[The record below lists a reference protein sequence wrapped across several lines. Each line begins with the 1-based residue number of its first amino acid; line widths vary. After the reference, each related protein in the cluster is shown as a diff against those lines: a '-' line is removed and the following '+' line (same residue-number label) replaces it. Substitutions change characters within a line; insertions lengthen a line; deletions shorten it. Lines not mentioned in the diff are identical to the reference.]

1 MPIRQGGFSR
11 KSQASSDVP
20 DSSMADI
27 AFLLLIFFM
36 VTTVFQKDRKVDIV
50 WPEAEATQKIDEK
63 LKNILNIWVQRDG
76 GIFINDRPYSLG
88 EISSVIAPLYAAS
101 DRALV
106 ISIRGDR
113 EVQYSTIDLLQ
124 KQLVAAGVVRVVFA
138 TELEQ
143 RMAREQR

>member
-1 MPIRQGGFSR
+1 
-11 KSQASSDVP
+11 
-20 DSSMADI
+20 MADI

-36 VTTVFQKDRKVDIV
+36 VTTVFQKDRKVDLV
-50 WPEAEATQKIDEK
+50 WPQAEATQKIDEK

-76 GIFINDRPYSLG
+76 SLFINDRPYEMAEVSAVVG
-88 EISSVIAPLYAAS
+88 PLYVS
-101 DRALV
+101 SERALV
-106 ISIRGDR
+106 ISIRADQD
-113 EVQYSTIDLLQ
+113 VQYNVMDLLQ

>member
-1 MPIRQGGFSR
+1 MPIKGGGFSR

-20 DSSMADI
+20 NSSMADI

-36 VTTVFQKDRKVDIV
+36 VTTVFQKDRNQPIV

-63 LKNILNIWVQRDG
+63 LKNILNIWVVQDG
-76 GIFINDRPYSLG
+76 NVFINDRPYALG
-88 EISSVIAPLYAAS
+88 EVSNVIAPLYAAS

-106 ISIRGDR
+106 ISIRADR
-113 EVQYSTIDLLQ
+113 EVQYTTIDLLQ

-143 RMAREQR
+143 RMTRERR

>member
-1 MPIRQGGFSR
+1 MPIKSGGFSR
-11 KSQASSDVP
+11 KSEASSKVP

-36 VTTVFQKDRKVDIV
+36 VTTVFQKDRDRPIT

-63 LKNILNIWVQRDG
+63 LKNILNIWVQRDAA
-76 GIFINDRPYSLG
+76 IFINDRPYNMG
-88 EISSVIAPLYAAS
+88 EVTQVIAPLYTAS

-106 ISIRGDR
+106 ISIRADR
-113 EVQYSTIDLLQ
+113 EVQYSTMDLLQ

>member
-1 MPIRQGGFSR
+1 MPIKGGGFSR
-11 KSQASSDVP
+11 KSQASSEVP

-36 VTTVFQKDRKVDIV
+36 VTTVFQKDRRVDIV

-76 GIFINDRPYSLG
+76 ALFINDRPYEMEEVSA
-88 EISSVIAPLYAAS
+88 VINPLYLAS
-101 DRALV
+101 EQALV
-106 ISIRGDR
+106 ISIRADR
-113 EVQYSTIDLLQ
+113 EVQYSSMDQLQ

>member
-1 MPIRQGGFSR
+1 MPIKSGGFTR
-11 KSQASSDVP
+11 KSEASSKVP

-36 VTTVFQKDRKVDIV
+36 VTTVFQKDRDRPIV

-63 LKNILNIWVQRDG
+63 LKNILNIWVQRDAA
-76 GIFINDRPYSLG
+76 IFINDRPYNMG
-88 EISSVIAPLYAAS
+88 EVTQVIAPLYAAS

-106 ISIRGDR
+106 ISIRADR
-113 EVQYSTIDLLQ
+113 EVQYSTMDLLQ

>member
-27 AFLLLIFFM
+27 AFLLLIFFL
-36 VTTVFQKDRKVDIV
+36 VTTVFQKDRKVDII

-113 EVQYSTIDLLQ
+113 EVQYTTIDLLQ
-124 KQLVAAGVVRVVFA
+124 K
-138 TELEQ
+138 
-143 RMAREQR
+143 

>member
-1 MPIRQGGFSR
+1 MPIKGGGFSR
-11 KSQASSDVP
+11 KSQASSEVP

-36 VTTVFQKDRKVDIV
+36 VTTVFQKDRRVDIV

-76 GIFINDRPYSLG
+76 ALFINDRPYEMG
-88 EISSVIAPLYAAS
+88 EVSAVINPLYIAS

-106 ISIRGDR
+106 ISIRADR
-113 EVQYSTIDLLQ
+113 EVQYSTMDQLQ

>member
-1 MPIRQGGFSR
+1 MPIKSGGFTR
-11 KSQASSDVP
+11 KSEASSKVP

-36 VTTVFQKDRKVDIV
+36 VTTVFQKDRERDIV
-50 WPEAEATQKIDEK
+50 WPQAEATQKIDEK
-63 LKNILNIWVQRDG
+63 LKNILNIWVQRNG
-76 GIFINDRPYSLG
+76 NIFINDRPYGMG
-88 EISSVIAPLYAAS
+88 EVSQVIAPLYVAS

-113 EVQYSTIDLLQ
+113 EVQYNTMDLLQ
-124 KQLVAAGVVRVVFA
+124 KQLVGAGVVRVVFA

-143 RMAREQR
+143 RMTREQR

>member
-36 VTTVFQKDRKVDIV
+36 VTTVFQKDRKVDIL

-76 GIFINDRPYSLG
+76 GIFINDRPYPMG
-88 EISSVIAPLYAAS
+88 EVSTVVAPLYAAS

-113 EVQYSTIDLLQ
+113 EVQYTTIDLLQ

>member
-1 MPIRQGGFSR
+1 MPIKGGGFSR
-11 KSQASSDVP
+11 KSEASSKVP

-36 VTTVFQKDRKVDIV
+36 VTTVFQKDRERDIV

-76 GIFINDRPYSLG
+76 SIFINDRPYGMG
-88 EISSVIAPLYAAS
+88 EVSQVIAPLYAAS

-113 EVQYSTIDLLQ
+113 EVQYNTMDQLQ

>member
-36 VTTVFQKDRKVDIV
+36 VTTVFQKDRDRPIV

-63 LKNILNIWVQRDG
+63 LKNILNIWVLRDG
-76 GIFINDRPYSLG
+76 GVFINDRPYPMG
-88 EISSVIAPLYAAS
+88 EVRAVVAPLYAAS
-101 DRALV
+101 ERALV
-106 ISIRGDR
+106 ISIRADR
-113 EVQYSTIDLLQ
+113 EVQYNTIDLLQ

-143 RMAREQR
+143 RMTRERR

>member
-1 MPIRQGGFSR
+1 MPIKSGGFSR
-11 KSQASSDVP
+11 KSQASSNVP

-36 VTTVFQKDRKVDIV
+36 VTTVFQKDRAQDIV
-50 WPEAEATQKIDEK
+50 WPQAEATQKIDEK

-76 GIFINDRPYSLG
+76 NIFINDRPYQMG
-88 EISSVIAPLYAAS
+88 EVTQVVAPLYAAS

-106 ISIRGDR
+106 ISIRADR
-113 EVQYSTIDLLQ
+113 EVQYGTMDLLQ
-124 KQLVAAGVVRVVFA
+124 TQLVGAGVVRVVFA